1 MALKFELEQ
10 WNNACVAFDNQD
22 YDTALSTFISLA
34 DNAKMH
40 FNIGLIF
47 ATLDDHQRALA
58 AYNKALRLDQYFAVA
73 YFQKGVSHF
82 IMGDMEAAMQDF
94 DQAYTKL
101 RGNQIINYNQL
112 GLAFRLYSCEV
123 LFNRGICR
131 LYLQKMNDGLTDLY
145 LAQKDKMTDEHEV
158 IDQAVLDRGKG
169 YSVFSIPPGVLF
181 RPPESRLRGPQSAD
195 LLSAAEKFGL
205 GKINA
210 NTGIKRNN
218 SILLSQN
225 NMTSATRQPPPPM
238 AYGRSTPLQEHPL
251 SPAFLP
257 QRTESIERSAIDM
270 NSPKISPSN
279 FYRRSP
285 SSLSESPISSSPS
298 YRQQSPQRQYSPS
311 RVRKDSNVATTDDD
325 NSLPSAT
332 TMSSSSYGSNPKAPA
347 QYSDGRRIDSGF
359 ESNHEDRFSNSSN
372 RNSSRSQKTGPH
384 YSTPPVPPMPV
395 RHGGSQMDDMDPSQK
410 HGNNNGSQQLE
421 DELNGVYEQLRE
433 MSVDKGYGQAS
444 ETLAPYYQ
452 YRDSVNHSP
461 INRPPGPSSVSS
473 QSSGP
478 KIKIKVHYNDTR
490 MLVVSAYISFQGLL
504 EKIHEKF
511 DVSKTLRVQY
521 KDEDNEL
528 VLMIDQDDLDLARQ
542 ISRAQTKAPRDG
554 SVTEKLELW
563 CID

>member
-58 AYNKALRLDQYFAVA
+58 AYNKALRLDQYFAVV

-94 DQAYTKL
+94 DDAYSKL
-101 RGNQIINYNQL
+101 RGNQIINYTQL
-112 GLAFRLYSCEV
+112 GLSFRLYSCEV

-145 LAQKDKMTDEHEV
+145 LAQKDKMTEEHEV

-205 GKINA
+205 GKINPPA
-210 NTGIKRNN
+210 AAGIKRNN
-218 SILLSQN
+218 SILLGQN
-225 NMTSATRQPPPPM
+225 KFSNRQPPPPR
-238 AYGRSTPLQEHPL
+238 AYGRTTPFQE
-251 SPAFLP
+251 SPPPTGYLP
-257 QRTESIERSAIDM
+257 QRSESIERSPMDM
-270 NSPKISPSN
+270 NSPKLTPTN
-279 FYRRSP
+279 YYRRSP
-285 SSLSESPISSSPS
+285 LSISERPTTPQAS
-298 YRQQSPQRQYSPS
+298 YRQQSPQRQYSP
-311 RVRKDSNVATTDDD
+311 RTRNDSSVGTTDDD
-325 NSLPSAT
+325 SSPPSAT
-332 TMSSSSYGSNPKAPA
+332 TMSTSSYGSNQKFAA

-359 ESNHEDRFSNSSN
+359 ESNHEDRFSNSSA
-372 RNSSRSQKTGPH
+372 RNSSRSQKTNPH
-384 YSTPPVPPMPV
+384 YSPPPVPPMPV
-395 RHGGSQMDDMDPSQK
+395 RHGGLVDENDSRY
-410 HGNNNGSQQLE
+410 GNNTSQQLE

-433 MSVDKGYGQAS
+433 MSVDKAGSQGNDG
-444 ETLAPYYQ
+444 LGPYYS
-452 YRDSVNHSP
+452 YRESMNQSP
-461 INRPPGPSSVSS
+461 ITRPPGPSSVSS
-473 QSSGP
+473 QTSGP
-478 KIKIKVHYNDTR
+478 KIKIKVHYRDTR
-490 MLVVSAYISFQGLL
+490 MLVVSAYISFHGLL

-511 DVSKTLRVQY
+511 DVSSTLRLQY
-521 KDEDNEL
+521 KDEDDEL

-542 ISRAQTKAPRDG
+542 ISRAQTKP
-554 SVTEKLELW
+554 SKENPVVEKLELW
-563 CID
+563 CIE

>member
-94 DQAYTKL
+94 DDAFTKL

-112 GLAFRLYSCEV
+112 GLSFRLYSCEV

-145 LAQKDKMTDEHEV
+145 LAQKDKMTEEHEV

-195 LLSAAEKFGL
+195 LLSAAEKFGI
-205 GKINA
+205 GKINPA
-210 NTGIKRNN
+210 TGIKRNN
-218 SILLSQN
+218 SILLGLNKN
-225 NMTSATRQPPPPM
+225 NGRPSSRSL
-238 AYGRSTPLQEHPL
+238 GRSTPIQESAPYT
-251 SPAFLP
+251 PGALP
-257 QRTESIERSAIDM
+257 MRNESIERSPMDM
-270 NSPKISPSN
+270 FSRSSPSN
-279 FYRRSP
+279 NYRRSP
-285 SSLSESPISSSPS
+285 TFLTENPPMNSPPPS
-298 YRQQSPQRQYSPS
+298 FRQQSPQRQFAPS
-311 RVRKDSNVATTDDD
+311 ARTRKDSNVGNGDDEA
-325 NSLPSAT
+325 SLHSMS
-332 TMSSSSYGSNPKAPA
+332 MSSSSYGSKYQQQQQQP

-359 ESNHEDRFSNSSN
+359 ESNHEDRFSNSSS
-372 RNSSRSQKTGPH
+372 RNSPHNQKHGPR
-384 YSTPPVPPMPV
+384 YSPPPVPPMPV
-395 RHGGSQMDDMDPSQK
+395 RHLDNHDPPQRQF
-410 HGNNNGSQQLE
+410 NNTSQQLE

-433 MSVDKGYGQAS
+433 MSVDKGFSHNEA
-444 ETLAPYYQ
+444 LAPYYQ
-452 YRDSVNHSP
+452 QHRESMNHSP
-461 INRPPGPSSVSS
+461 SYRPPGANSMSS

-478 KIKIKVHYNDTR
+478 KLKIKLHYRDTR
-490 MLVVSAYISFQGLL
+490 MLIVSAYITFEQLL
-504 EKIHEKF
+504 DKIHDKF
-511 DVSKTLRVQY
+511 NVSSNLRIQY

-542 ISRAQTKAPRDG
+542 IARAQGKMLSDNSA
-554 SVTEKLELW
+554 VEKLELW